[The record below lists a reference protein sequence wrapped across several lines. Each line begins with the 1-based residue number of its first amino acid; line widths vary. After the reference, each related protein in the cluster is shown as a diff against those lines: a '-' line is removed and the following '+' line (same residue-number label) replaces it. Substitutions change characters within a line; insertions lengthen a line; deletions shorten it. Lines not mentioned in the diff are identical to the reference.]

1 MFAFLYLYAD
11 IHSVTLS
18 RWIGARAK
26 YTFFFAILFIPHVV
40 TTHLTSSNVVCLFP
54 PPHHYAC
61 AFTASIW
68 MSLIYIHMRTN
79 RKKKKH
85 ETKSSGVWQ
94 VFDVAVSITKQ
105 ATEYFC
111 THRISALYYVYHCAN
126 ALCVLWL
133 CALSIVFYMDYCSCV
148 EVAACLGVPRLGW
161 LWVRAEMAYRHR
173 HARNY
178 RNNKYNVNG
187 RAQQCAKDGQQ

>member
-79 RKKKKH
+79 RKKKKARNKI
-85 ETKSSGVWQ
+85 EWSLTSFRCRGFNYQTSNR
-94 VFDVAVSITKQ
+94 VFLYTQNFSIILRVSLCQCIV
-105 ATEYFC
+105 
-111 THRISALYYVYHCAN
+111 RSL
-126 ALCVLWL
+126 ALCPQYSVLYGL
-133 CALSIVFYMDYCSCV
+133 LFVCRSSCLSRCPASRVTVSARRDGVSTS
-148 EVAACLGVPRLGW
+148 ACTKL
-161 LWVRAEMAYRHR
+161 
-173 HARNY
+173 
-178 RNNKYNVNG
+178 
-187 RAQQCAKDGQQ
+187 